1 MQSLP
6 TELLLIRSMSR
17 IMKLPHLLCALAL
30 PPLPLQT
37 APTLN
42 RCDTGGLQMI
52 KKSTPKPADL
62 PLGML
67 KLPQATLNMHKCTHT
82 HTHTETRMLT
92 TAVMHKCKHTQT
104 YRNTSAHHCI
114 DAQMHTHTHTHT
126 HAYRDTNAHHCS
138 DAQTH
143 THIQRHEFS
152 PLQ

>member
-92 TAVMHKCKHTQT
+92 TAVMHKCTH
-104 YRNTSAHHCI
+104 I
-114 DAQMHTHTHTHT
+114 HTHTHTETRVLTTAVMHK
-126 HAYRDTNAHHCS
+126 C
-138 DAQTH
+138 TH
-143 THIQRHEFS
+143 THKHTETRVLTTAVMHKCTHTET
-152 PLQ
+152 